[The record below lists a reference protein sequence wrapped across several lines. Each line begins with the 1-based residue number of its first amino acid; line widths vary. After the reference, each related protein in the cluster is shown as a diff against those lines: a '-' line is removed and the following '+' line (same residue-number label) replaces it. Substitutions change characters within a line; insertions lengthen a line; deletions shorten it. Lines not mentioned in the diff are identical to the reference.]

1 MADEVVEFGR
11 DRRPFDADGRL
22 DSAAF
27 HRNHQA
33 IWQALAPYLAGARGD
48 VVEVG
53 SGSGQHVV
61 AFAAR
66 TPDLIWWPSDLNP
79 AHLRSIVAWSAAAGA
94 SNIRA
99 PLRIDLSE
107 PGWCPELRDGRGPAA
122 LAAVFCANVV
132 HIAPWSVAE
141 GLIAGA
147 ARYLRPGG
155 HLFIYG
161 PFKRGGRHTA
171 DSNAAFDASL
181 RATDPDWGVRD
192 VEEMAL
198 LAEAAGLALTQTIE
212 MPANNL
218 ILVFSRG
225 A

>member
-1 MADEVVEFGR
+1 M
-11 DRRPFDADGRL
+11 
-22 DSAAF
+22 
-27 HRNHQA
+27 
-33 IWQALAPYLAGARGD
+33 
-48 VVEVG
+48 
-53 SGSGQHVV
+53 V

-66 TPDLIWWPSDLNP
+66 TPDLVWWPSDLNP
-79 AHLRSIVAWSAAAGA
+79 AHLRSIAAWCAAAGA

-107 PGWCPELRDGRGPAA
+107 PGWCAELRDGRGPAA

-147 ARYLRPGG
+147 ARYLQPGG